1 MKLRKYVWF
10 LSIFLATISL
20 VFSHQ
25 VFAGGLYISQVNS
38 PASLGTAGVNN
49 VVNNVA
55 ADAAYTNPAGM
66 TGIDR
71 DTLMPG
77 FQLILPKVEFD
88 PSIATAGGNDGGNAG
103 EAAPVPG
110 LNAVK
115 VLSDQWRLG
124 LAITA
129 PVGGGVDYGDNF
141 AGRYSATRSVLTG
154 LGISPSLG
162 YKINDSVSV
171 GIGFT
176 AIYTKFD
183 LDMAIKQSTPLGA
196 PLPDGMVH
204 IDKIDDWSPQG
215 FVGLTWQ
222 ITDKAMLGVVY
233 RTKSEI
239 ELEGDLDIKG
249 LAGPTKIVNAITSRL
264 DKVEVD
270 FDLAQVVTVGLA
282 YDVSDDLIIMV
293 DFDWE
298 DWSEFSDNYISI
310 QSGAITT
317 AIDRKWDDT
326 WHVGVAALYKM
337 DDSFMSAGVGYDS
350 SPVDDDDRTFDLP
363 VDEQLK
369 LGASYGQ
376 HLRDN
381 LSWAVGL
388 GYVWLG
394 NGKIDQTSQD
404 VRVKGEFDSNF
415 FVSIGGNMRYLF

>member
-1 MKLRKYVWF
+1 M
-10 LSIFLATISL
+10 
-20 VFSHQ
+20 
-25 VFAGGLYISQVNS
+25 AGGLYISEVNS
-38 PASLGTAGVNN
+38 PASLGTAGANN

-103 EAAPVPG
+103 EVAPIPG
-110 LNAVK
+110 LSAVK

-129 PVGGGVDYGDNF
+129 PIGGGVDYGDNF

-162 YKINDSVSV
+162 YKINNSVSV
-171 GIGFT
+171 GIGVT

-183 LDMAIKQSTPLGA
+183 LDIAIKQSTPLGA
-196 PLPDGMVH
+196 PLSDGMVH
-204 IDKIDDWSPQG
+204 IDKIDDWSGQG
-215 FVGLTWQ
+215 FLGLTWQ
-222 ITDKAMLGVVY
+222 ITDQAMLGVVY
-233 RTKSEI
+233 RTKAEI
-239 ELEGDLDIKG
+239 ELEGDLSIKG
-249 LAGPTKIVNAITSRL
+249 LAGPTRIVNAITSRL

-270 FDLAQVVTVGLA
+270 FDLAQVVAVGLA
-282 YDVSDDLIIMV
+282 YDVSDDLRIMV

-310 QSGAITT
+310 QGGAITT
-317 AIDRKWDDT
+317 DIDRKWDDT

-337 DDSFMSAGVGYDS
+337 DDSFMSAGISYDS

-363 VDEQLK
+363 ADEQLK

-376 HLRDN
+376 HVRDN

-394 NGKIDQTSQD
+394 EGKIAQLSQGEF
-404 VRVKGEFDSNF
+404 VKGEFDSNF